1 MFGLPLP
8 EDWPAPADQAAAE
21 RLIERVAEVVDLAR
35 PEVAAMVRAI
45 GGNSQFLS
53 DLTARESATLAR
65 VMEDGPDAVVEQALT
80 RLRGVAPGAR
90 RDEVSAAMRRA
101 KRVVALTAALADIG
115 GMWPVERFTGV
126 MTELAEA
133 ALQLAVAHLL
143 TAAQAAGQV
152 RLVDPEHPAEGSGF
166 AVLGMGKLG
175 ARELNYSS
183 DIDLVLIY
191 DPVAPIYT
199 RRTEVDEL
207 RGLTSRLARD
217 LVTLMERRDSEGYV
231 FRTDLRLRPD
241 PAVTPPAV
249 SLPAAL
255 TYYESMGQNWE
266 RAAMIK
272 ARPVAGDL
280 RTGAAFLEAIRPFVW
295 RRGLD
300 FAAVADIAA
309 LKRRID
315 AHRGVTEGISG
326 FNVKLGQGG
335 IREIEFLAQTLQ
347 MVWGGRDPRLRD
359 ATTLG
364 ALAVLSQTGHLPS
377 EAAEELSDAYRFLR
391 RVEHRLQMVADR
403 QVYALPERGAGLRR
417 FAMFMGYPGLEEF
430 ADALSAHLGRV
441 RRRYAAVFE
450 AIPTE
455 QIEAA
460 FAGDLDF
467 RGDDPAP
474 PGTVEVLK
482 ELGFSDPGRIIAAV
496 RGWQAGRIRAF
507 RSDRA
512 RESLERV
519 LPVLLTALGQ
529 QPRPDGAFGRF
540 DAFLSRL
547 PSGVQLL
554 SLFDHNPALLERLA
568 ALLGAAPFLAEH
580 LTLNPAALEGLLS
593 PDDAPGDPAEL
604 MASRLRDARL
614 LEEAIAIVRR
624 TVREEDFAISA
635 ATLEGWL
642 DADEAGLRRTALADA
657 ALAALL
663 GPVEADFARRHGAVE
678 GGRMAVVV
686 LGKAGGREM
695 MAGSD
700 LDLMLAYDH
709 PKEAME
715 SQGGRSLPAPQY
727 FIRLAHAYVAA
738 LTSPGADGQ
747 MYAVDMRLR
756 PSGNKGPVAVSLAAF
771 RRYHAEAAWT
781 WERMALTRAR
791 VVAGEE
797 AFGREVERAIR
808 EAIAARVPAE
818 QVRADA
824 AAMRARMARDLP
836 PVGPWDVKLRVGGQ
850 VEVEFIAQVLQL
862 LHARADPGV
871 CDTMTR
877 SALRRLAKAGYL
889 DAGDTEVLVAAD
901 RLWRTVQGMLRIT
914 AGRSVPKELTE
925 AAGTPLLRATGLA
938 DAAALRRRMERT
950 AKAVRGAF
958 VRIIGEVA

>member
-1 MFGLPLP
+1 MFGLPPLQN
-8 EDWPAPADQAAAE
+8 WPAAADQAAAE
-21 RLIERVAEVVDLAR
+21 RLIERVSEGVDVAR
-35 PEVAAMVRAI
+35 LEVAALVRAI
-45 GGNSQFLS
+45 GGNSPFLS
-53 DLTARESATLAR
+53 DLAVRESAALAR
-65 VMEDGPDAVVEQALT
+65 LIADGPDAAVADMLAQ
-80 RLRGVAPGAR
+80 LRSVAPGAR
-90 RDEVSAAMRRA
+90 PEEVSAAMRRA
-101 KRVVALTAALADIG
+101 KRAVALTAAFADIG
-115 GMWPVERFTGV
+115 GIWPLERFTEV

-133 ALQLAVAHLL
+133 SLQLAVGHLL
-143 TAAQAAGQV
+143 IAAQAAGHV
-152 RLVDPEHPAEGSGF
+152 RLADPEHPAERSGF

-175 ARELNYSS
+175 AGELNYSS
-183 DIDLVLIY
+183 DIDLILIY
-191 DPVAPIYT
+191 DPAAPIYT
-199 RRTEVDEL
+199 PRTQGDEL
-207 RGLTSRLARD
+207 RRFTSRLARG
-217 LVTLMERRDSEGYV
+217 LVTLMERRDAEGYV

-280 RTGAAFLEAIRPFVW
+280 RTGAEFLEAIRPFVW

-300 FAAVADIAA
+300 FAAVTDIAA

-315 AHRGVTEGISG
+315 AHRGVAEGLAG
-326 FNVKLGQGG
+326 FNVKLGRGG

-359 ATTLG
+359 RTTLG
-364 ALAVLSQTGHLPS
+364 ALAVLSETGHLPRD
-377 EAAEELSDAYRFLR
+377 AAHELAGAYRLLR

-403 QVYALPERGAGLRR
+403 QVHALPEQGAELGR
-417 FAMFMGYPGLEEF
+417 FAVFMGFPGVAELR
-430 ADALSAHLGRV
+430 ATLLGHLGRV
-441 RRRYAAVFE
+441 RERYAMVFE

-455 QIEAA
+455 QVDVP

-474 PGTVEVLK
+474 AGTVDALK
-482 ELGFSDPGRIIAAV
+482 ELGFGDSGRIIATV

-507 RSDRA
+507 RSERA
-512 RESLERV
+512 RGSLERV
-519 LPVLLTALGQ
+519 LPVLLAALGRQ
-529 QPRPDGAFGRF
+529 AQPDAVFARF
-540 DAFLSRL
+540 DTFLSRL

-554 SLFDHNPALLERLA
+554 SLFERNPALLERLA
-568 ALLGAAPFLAEH
+568 ALLGAAPFLADH
-580 LTLNPAALEGLLS
+580 LTIHPASLEGLLS
-593 PDDAPGDPAEL
+593 QDDAPADPAVL
-604 MASRLRDARL
+604 MARRLRDARL

-635 ATLEGWL
+635 ATLEGRL

-657 ALAALL
+657 ALSSLL
-663 GPVEADFARRHGAVE
+663 EPVEVDFARRYGLVH

-700 LDLMLAYDH
+700 LDLMLIYDY
-709 PKEAME
+709 PASATE
-715 SQGGRSLPAPQY
+715 SGGARSLPAPQY
-727 FIRLAHAYVAA
+727 FLRLVHAYVAA

-747 MYAVDMRLR
+747 LYAVDMRLR

-797 AFGREVERAIR
+797 AFRREVEEAIR
-808 EAIAARVPAE
+808 EAVAAPVPAE

-824 AAMRARMARDLP
+824 AAMRARMVRDLP
-836 PVGPWDVKLRVGGQ
+836 PSGPWDVKLRVGGQ
-850 VEVEFIAQVLQL
+850 VDVEFIAQVLQL
-862 LHARADPGV
+862 MHARADSGV
-871 CDTMTR
+871 CDTTTR
-877 SALRRLAKAGYL
+877 SALRRLAEVGYL
-889 DAGDTEVLVAAD
+889 DAGDAEMLVGAD
-901 RLWRTVQGMLRIT
+901 RLWRTIQGMLRI
-914 AGRSVPKELTE
+914 AVGRSVPRELTE
-925 AAGTPLLRATGLA
+925 AVVWPLLRATGLA
-938 DAAALRRRMERT
+938 DAAGLRRTVERT
-950 AKAVRGAF
+950 AGVVRAAF
-958 VRIIGEVA
+958 ARILGEVG